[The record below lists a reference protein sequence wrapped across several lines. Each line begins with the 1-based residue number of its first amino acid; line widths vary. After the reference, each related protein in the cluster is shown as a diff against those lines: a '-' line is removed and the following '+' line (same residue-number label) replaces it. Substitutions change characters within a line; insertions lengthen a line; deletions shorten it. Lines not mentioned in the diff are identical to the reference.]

1 MSVVVRPLR
10 EADLEAAQSVHRL
23 AFAKFFG
30 LDPASFRPGNRT
42 LATRAASHPDGGL
55 VAEEDGV
62 LVGSAVTMSWGRVA
76 VVGPVTVHPDRWS
89 AGIGRALMRAAV
101 DRIDAGNF
109 DHAVLF
115 THPQSATHLRLYES
129 FGFWSGQLTA
139 VLNLSIDATHGLA
152 GGVRRVDQKAR
163 WIEVGECKDIAA
175 AVYPGLDL
183 TREIEGLERQK
194 LGAVVGVDG
203 GFAICHFGP
212 GSEARDGAL
221 YVKFAA
227 VRPGDEKS
235 FLALIDA
242 IEAQAARLGATR
254 VTLGV
259 NCARRGAYRALKS
272 RGYRVEQFGV
282 NMHRPDGP
290 GRDLPDRYVI
300 DDLR

>member
-1 MSVVVRPLR
+1 MSLVVRPMR

-30 LDPASFRPGNRT
+30 LDPATFRPGNRT
-42 LATRAASHPDGGL
+42 LATRATTHPDGAL
-55 VAEEDGV
+55 VAEEGGAII
-62 LVGSAVTMSWGRVA
+62 GSAITMGWGRAA
-76 VVGPVTVHPDRWS
+76 VVGPITVHPDRWGS
-89 AGIGRALMRAAV
+89 GIGRALMSEVVA
-101 DRIDAGNF
+101 RIDAGAF

-139 VLNLSIDATHGLA
+139 VLFRAIDP
-152 GGVRRVDQKAR
+152 AR
-163 WIEVGECKDIAA
+163 AAHQPTRPIDFKECGRIAD

-183 TREIEGLERQK
+183 TREIAGLQK
-194 LGAVVGVDG
+194 QNLGAVVAVDG
-203 GFAICHFGP
+203 GFAICHFGL
-212 GSEARDGAL
+212 GSEAREGGL

-227 VRPGDEKS
+227 ARPGDEKG
-235 FLALIDA
+235 FAGLLDA
-242 IEAQAARLGATR
+242 IEAHAAELGASR
-254 VTLGV
+254 VMLGV
-259 NCARRGAYRALKS
+259 NCARRGAYRALKA

-290 GRDLPDRYVI
+290 GWDLPDRYVI